1 MRENDNGNGN
11 GHGAMTSLLVGAVIG
26 AAIGAGVALLYAPR
40 SGKETRKL
48 LSQKAQGIKEK
59 ARVALE
65 HGKDAMRREVEN
77 VTQRADMP
85 PFSREPSLPRAR
97 G

>member
-11 GHGAMTSLLVGAVIG
+11 ITGLIVGTIIG
-26 AAIGAGVALLYAPR
+26 AALGAGVALLYAPR
-40 SGKETRKL
+40 SGRETRKL
-48 LSQKAQGIKEK
+48 LARKAEGMKEK

-65 HGKDAMRREVEN
+65 QGKDAMRREVEN
-77 VTQRADMP
+77 VAKTIDVP
-85 PFSREPSLPRAR
+85 SFNREPGSPRAR